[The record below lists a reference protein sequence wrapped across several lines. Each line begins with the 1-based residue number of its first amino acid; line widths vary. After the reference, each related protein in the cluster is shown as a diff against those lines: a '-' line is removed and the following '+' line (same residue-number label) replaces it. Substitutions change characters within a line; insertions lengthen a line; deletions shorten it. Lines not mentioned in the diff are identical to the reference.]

1 MWSTW
6 APSTSPSD
14 TATTTISGALRC
26 ASPGIPAATC
36 LTDAVALVLSQPSA
50 GREFDGSMASLSQG
64 KHQSTI
70 KLSSAGLV
78 YLHFGRAVI
87 AAMSGVSDEKT
98 LDIIWTNLYDNFV
111 EEIDAVD
118 NGISQFEGESR

>member
-1 MWSTW
+1 
-6 APSTSPSD
+6 
-14 TATTTISGALRC
+14 
-26 ASPGIPAATC
+26 
-36 LTDAVALVLSQPSA
+36 
-50 GREFDGSMASLSQG
+50 MASLSQG